1 MIPKDPLRAR
11 TSLFINYVRSV
22 HLPLRVHINH
32 VELVDSSFF
41 YDNPAIKIGPRI
53 DRNSR
58 ERERGEFPSSPYSN
72 RYRLARVM
80 RAIYHSPRLDKPR
93 REEKQ
98 TFPPRWI
105 HVAVGQDKCAYI
117 LKEPRTCYRDG
128 RKRRS
133 VTGDPE
139 RKREAIRMDG
149 MNEQR

>member
-1 MIPKDPLRAR
+1 MHEHRCSLITFVACTCPYVYISTTSSSSILLFSTTILQLKLAQESIEAR
-11 TSLFINYVRSV
+11 
-22 HLPLRVHINH
+22 
-32 VELVDSSFF
+32 E
-41 YDNPAIKIGPRI
+41 
-53 DRNSR
+53 R

-80 RAIYHSPRLDKPR
+80 RAIHHSPRLDKPR

-139 RKREAIRMDG
+139 RKREAIRMDA